1 MKDKDYELSTEP
13 KPNPMNIENLQE
25 WMDMPLGS
33 WERDT
38 FYDVMRV
45 PGGWIVYRPYLNN
58 NSSVF
63 VPEPKKEKYQKSP
76 KKMFN
81 VQWYS
86 TSGLDR
92 GNQPVFAFDRID
104 AIEQFWKG
112 KNKEL
117 YEIGQVTQSQT
128 PLP

>member
-33 WERDT
+33 CIWLPGCDIL
-38 FYDVMRV
+38 RV
-45 PGGWIVYRPYLNN
+45 PGGWCVANTRLSIMT
-58 NSSVF
+58 SVF

-92 GNQPVFAFDRID
+92 GNQPVFAFDRVD